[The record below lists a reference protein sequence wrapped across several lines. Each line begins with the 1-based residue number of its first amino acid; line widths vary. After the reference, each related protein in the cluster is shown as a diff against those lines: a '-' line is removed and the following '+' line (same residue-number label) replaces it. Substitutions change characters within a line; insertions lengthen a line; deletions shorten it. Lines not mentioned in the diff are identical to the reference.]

1 MGRKPLGEILL
12 SMGAVDPLKLKSAL
26 AYQRQWG
33 TPLGKALIENKL
45 CTREQVLAGLAKQA
59 GMSVIDLTTVEPS
72 AAALKLISFKVAQ
85 QHKVVG
91 LRVEGKRQDVLVVA
105 IAAPAS
111 IAALDAVRSVSGKS
125 RVVAHLAHDEA
136 IERAIARHYQ
146 GVQMAEEGPE
156 GTAGRPLSELEFEL
170 G

>member
-12 SMGAVDPLKLKSAL
+12 GMGAIDSLKLKSAL
-26 AYQRQWG
+26 AFQRQWG
-33 TPLGKALIENKL
+33 TPLGRALVENNL
-45 CTREQVLAGLAKQA
+45 CSREQVLAGLARQA
-59 GMSVIDLTTVEPS
+59 GMSVIDLSGVQPS
-72 AAALKLISFKVAQ
+72 AAALALISFKVAQ
-85 QHKVVG
+85 QHKVIG

-111 IAALDAVRSVSGKS
+111 IDALDAVRSVSGKS

-136 IERAIARHYQ
+136 IERAIAKHFQ
-146 GVQMAEEGPE
+146 GVSSAEPASE
-156 GTAGRPLSELEFEL
+156 GTAARPQSELEFEL